1 MASRLHAVLFFP
13 FHSRFT
19 GAQSVENEGH
29 LVKFLLQHFRM
40 LQDAARALPTPS
52 QHLLTRSNN
61 VTRRFV
67 EMLPAFRPG
76 LYNAAKRH
84 FGLPKRHL

>member
-1 MASRLHAVLFFP
+1 MPFSFFP

-40 LQDAARALPTPS
+40 LQDAARVLPTPS
-52 QHLLTRSNN
+52 QHLQHDPT
-61 VTRRFV
+61 
-67 EMLPAFRPG
+67 MLQDVSLKCCLRLAGPLQCYQTLLWFTQTSLVKQKAG
-76 LYNAAKRH
+76 
-84 FGLPKRHL
+84 

>member
-1 MASRLHAVLFFP
+1 MATRLHAVLFFP

-40 LQDAARALPTPS
+40 LQDAARALPTSS
-52 QHLLTRSNN
+52 QHFSSDTIQQCYK
-61 VTRRFV
+61 T
-67 EMLPAFRPG
+67 FR
-76 LYNAAKRH
+76 
-84 FGLPKRHL
+84 